1 MRNILVRVYILNEI
15 VVEMNNVIGM
25 GKLLNMK
32 RCRFIVG
39 MSSKYFFF
47 RRMQS
52 FYSFLFQY
60 NRFQRNVNQCKTALY
75 HHISLHNV
83 VFKLQKWHV
92 EREVD
97 LYKGSKGHISQGQR
111 SNV

>member
-47 RRMQS
+47 S
-52 FYSFLFQY
+52 SDAVILFFL
-60 NRFQRNVNQCKTALY
+60 
-75 HHISLHNV
+75 ISIQQIS
-83 VFKLQKWHV
+83 K
-92 EREVD
+92 EREPVQN
-97 LYKGSKGHISQGQR
+97 SAVSPHILTQCR
-111 SNV
+111 I